1 MFRLSSDR
9 SRSGRAGGPGIFA
22 GFAQN
27 VGARLRGLP
36 AQVIC
41 WHKHRQGL
49 AALRAL
55 SDRQLRDIGICRV
68 EIAMVAYGLADPREA
83 AAAEAAGGAAMRP
96 VPQTRKANNSDER
109 PIAGSCA
116 A

>member
-1 MFRLSSDR
+1 MFHLSSDR
-9 SRSGRAGGPGIFA
+9 SHSGRDGGPGVFA

-27 VGARLRGLP
+27 VGALLRGLP
-36 AQVIC
+36 AQVVR

-55 SDRQLRDIGICRV
+55 SDRQLRDIGICRA

-96 VPQTRKANNSDER
+96 VPQARKADNGDER